1 LKLLKRQDKAP
12 KKFNSS
18 LFEEKRRVNFL
29 KIGIYIL
36 LILASLPIFLGFLW
50 LFIGSIS
57 EDLTYGIIPTGF
69 SLKNWRFLWE
79 RPYPSWPDI
88 WLALLNTLFLAF
100 GVTIIVVMVST
111 MAGYVISRMRFP
123 GRSFLLVSILVLHA
137 FPGISLLIGLY
148 YVLRVLHLLDSV
160 PGVIL
165 AKAGLFI
172 PFAVWVM
179 KGFFDGISWD
189 MEMSALIDGASRF
202 QVWRKIMLPLVGP
215 GIAGISIFA
224 FITGWSEFIFV
235 ITFIR
240 KPSAWTL
247 TSYVNSVI
255 ANWRFVDFGLLAA
268 TSLFYVMPVFLFF
281 IFTQK
286 YLMQI
291 TIGGMKGGR

>member
-1 LKLLKRQDKAP
+1 MKLLKRQHRVS
-12 KKFNSS
+12 KKFN
-18 LFEEKRRVNFL
+18 LLAEGRRKVNFL
-29 KIGIYIL
+29 KIGIYIF

-50 LFIGSIS
+50 LFVGSFS
-57 EDLTYGIIPTGF
+57 ENLTYGIIPTGF

-100 GVTIIVVMVST
+100 GVTVIVVVIST
-111 MAGYVISRMRFP
+111 MAGYVISRIKFP
-123 GRSFLLVSILVLHA
+123 GRSFLLVSTLILHA

-160 PGVIL
+160 IGVIL
-165 AKAGLFI
+165 AKAGLFT
-172 PFAVWVM
+172 PFAIWVM
-179 KGFFDGISWD
+179 KGFFDSVSWD
-189 MEMSALIDGASRF
+189 MEMSALIDGATRF
-202 QVWRKIMLPLVGP
+202 QAWRKVVLPLVGP

-224 FITGWSEFIFV
+224 FISGWSEFIFV

-240 KPSAWTL
+240 KSSAWTL

-291 TIGGMKGGR
+291 TVGGMKGGR